1 MISRILLAVDD
12 SPAGLAAADVA
23 MHLAHTCQ
31 ADVRAVT
38 VLLDGPFEARLA
50 SGSTTGEAPD
60 ALRARRGGGQTA
72 LLRHVVT
79 LGLRHHV
86 VPQTVALVGVPA
98 PSILAE
104 ARDYQPDVIVIGRSG
119 GRRSGEPY
127 VGSEVR
133 HVLEFADQPVLVV
146 PAARA
151 HPSRNRVSPNS

>member
-23 MHLAHTCQ
+23 MRLAHTCQ

-50 SGSTTGEAPD
+50 SEARTGEAPE
-60 ALRARRGGGQTA
+60 ALRARRGGGQNA
-72 LLRHVVT
+72 LLRHIVA
-79 LGLRHHV
+79 LGLRHEV
-86 VPQTVALVGVPA
+86 VPHTVALVGTPA

-104 ARDYQPDVIVIGRSG
+104 ARDYAPDVIVIGRSG

-146 PAARA
+146 PAAHA
-151 HPSRNRVSPNS
+151 SRNRVSPSS